1 MITLLLKIDCK
12 INTNCF
18 HPTGESSEMFKK
30 SLHFLTGVACNFSS
44 DKLVTQ
50 FSELDENL
58 FFLTCIKWGKYATTY
73 GFVTFNLVVNE
84 VYREAV
90 LFSLLDGYGDGLPEP
105 LFFNLQRTLMK
116 CRFCAGRIVKR
127 KRFVILVTIFLVL
140 FCKNVLDTRSYNNC
154 QSLTV
159 MQF

>member
-50 FSELDENL
+50 FSKLDENL

-116 CRFCAGRIVKR
+116 CR
-127 KRFVILVTIFLVL
+127 ILPVE
-140 FCKNVLDTRSYNNC
+140 
-154 QSLTV
+154 
-159 MQF
+159 